1 MNTNVKAVLGLNSFA
16 IRIQIKTTL
25 DMSLIVKNNNKIF
38 IATLC
43 VERSAIG
50 LFQVKS
56 EQKVISY

>member
-1 MNTNVKAVLGLNSFA
+1 MNANVKTVLGINSFA
-16 IRIQIKTTL
+16 RRIQIKTTFVI
-25 DMSLIVKNNNKIF
+25 SLIVKNNNKIF

-43 VERSAIG
+43 VQRYAVG